1 MQLTRNFFKALAP
14 CVIACAQAL
23 AGPSVAAETSSP
35 VQEPSISAVITNPH
49 SLPSA
54 QISYMEWRRRL
65 FETRAEVTRDTFL
78 AATLNNQAVATLLV
92 HQAPQ
97 PA

>member
-23 AGPSVAAETSSP
+23 AVPAVSAETVTP
-35 VQEPSISAVITNPH
+35 VQEPAIAAVVVNPH

-54 QISYMEWRRRL
+54 QASYMEWRRRL
-65 FETRAEVTRDTFL
+65 IETRSEVTNETV
-78 AATLNNQAVATLLV
+78 QAVAMNNQV
-92 HQAPQ
+92 VASGFAPH